1 MDSTCGHCRGSSE
14 SKPWKVKK
22 SESPSVTSYS
32 LWLTGLVSRPP
43 GFSVHG
49 ILQARVL
56 EWVAIPF
63 SRRSSWPWD
72 WTQVSYIA
80 SRLFTL
86 WATREG
92 QPLGHQGI
100 SVVNKIWHQCIHGR
114 YTGKLETPWTVAHQ
128 APPSMEF
135 SRQEY
140 WSGLPFPSPEMVQ
153 VTSKISSS
161 AKDERYW
168 GEEIQFKGRWE

>member
-1 MDSTCGHCRGSSE
+1 MKRAC
-14 SKPWKVKK
+14 
-22 SESPSVTSYS
+22 SVAQ
-32 LWLTGLVSRPP
+32 SRPTLWDSMDCSPP
-43 GFSVHG
+43 GSSVHG
-49 ILQARVL
+49 IFQTRIL
-56 EWVAIPF
+56 EWVAILF

-72 WTQVSYIA
+72 WTQVYIA

-100 SVVNKIWHQCIHGR
+100 LAVNKIWHQCMHGR
-114 YTGKLETPWTVAHQ
+114 YTGKLATPWTVGHQ
-128 APPSMEF
+128 SPPSMEF

-168 GEEIQFKGRWE
+168 GEEIQFKGRWV